1 MKHETTGSGATTPDI
16 ARPPRCICCDGIIEI
31 SPDQDIALGLNL
43 ALGLVSDECALICD
57 GCASRLIAARAADEP
72 PARGRR

>member
-1 MKHETTGSGATTPDI
+1 MTREIAGSGTATSDF
-16 ARPPRCICCDGIIEI
+16 ARPPRCICCDGTIEM

-57 GCASRLIAARAADEP
+57 GCASRLIAAREADKP
-72 PARGRR
+72 PARRR